1 MGIPE
6 PTGPL
11 WSAVKAIHDSWPP
24 DDEVAARAV
33 GGAWRRGADV
43 LDQSATEAGAAGEDV
58 RAAWRDVA
66 GDAFD
71 GRLVSFRQTVGTT
84 REQMLVLAA
93 QGENYAGELE
103 AVKTTITSTIA
114 ANEGTFARLAD
125 PRLGPLAL
133 PYRQAFA
140 TTIANYLQDMV
151 AQRAAGLRAHPTQP
165 GPPPPPPPRLTLPEP
180 DSLDDLAADGLRGW
194 GDIDQLFW
202 RGVGDFGDDIYDGV
216 GARGGDLI
224 RGLGTL
230 AGNADLVQQGDD
242 FQLAADLEGDNVA
255 ERFLGIGADDQASL
269 YHGATS
275 IDGDKKP
282 TTVYISRDRYP
293 ESAAHID
300 AAQAGTSYR
309 GGEDTAYA
317 RQQPSELTV
326 NRPGAKQNRADSL
339 RGVPTGPNGQ
349 DRDEYPPAVFG
360 EGGEGASVKYI
371 DSSDNRGSGA
381 KIGNQ
386 LRRYPVEDSTDRQ
399 TRRLDNGETVI
410 IETY

>member
-1 MGIPE
+1 
-6 PTGPL
+6 
-11 WSAVKAIHDSWPP
+11 
-24 DDEVAARAV
+24 
-33 GGAWRRGADV
+33 
-43 LDQSATEAGAAGEDV
+43 
-58 RAAWRDVA
+58 
-66 GDAFD
+66 
-71 GRLVSFRQTVGTT
+71 
-84 REQMLVLAA
+84 
-93 QGENYAGELE
+93 
-103 AVKTTITSTIA
+103 
-114 ANEGTFARLAD
+114 
-125 PRLGPLAL
+125 
-133 PYRQAFA
+133 
-140 TTIANYLQDMV
+140 MV

-242 FQLAADLEGDNVA
+242 FQLAADVEGDNVA